1 MANNLHFE
9 YRLSVDEKATKN
21 SLDSFIKKTFGDGR
35 NTKLSVPIKL
45 DIANSISDIDFDK
58 VQKEIDKKVKNGLK
72 VKAKVNIDLAN
83 IKNQVKTKIA
93 EIDKDLSFKVGLE
106 IDPSAV
112 KTMAG
117 TIDVMQTLN
126 KEIDKIKNNMKE
138 LGKNLTINVGSIE
151 VKGQYNDLLKTSE
164 KINDENKKTEESL
177 QEQLR
182 TQKELLQTKEKEMKQ
197 LKEEIESER

>member
-21 SLDSFIKKTFGDGR
+21 SLDSFIIKTFGDGR

-45 DIANSISDIDFDK
+45 DIANSISDIDFNK

-72 VKAKVNIDLAN
+72 VKAKVNIDLTN

-151 VKGQYNDLLKTSE
+151 VKGQYNDLLRTSE

-182 TQKELLQTKEKEMKQ
+182 TQKEQ
-197 LKEEIESER
+197 IGRASCRERV